1 MWTNSIVLAHPNRCI
16 LDNNC
21 LWMGQEIGQN
31 MHLPYIDQNTLI
43 DFYTNSYNY
52 NIFIHVVGICFMKKK
67 IRILP

>member
-1 MWTNSIVLAHPNRCI
+1 
-16 LDNNC
+16 
-21 LWMGQEIGQN
+21 MGQEIGQN